1 MGQFTTALITSGSLL
16 AVILATD
23 SGNRR
28 ITPLRI
34 AAPTLV
40 AVLVIGV
47 CVHSFPTAGNDT
59 SLHLA
64 GIGAGGICGLV
75 AGSLLSAHRDPAGD
89 IRSTGGPG
97 HAAVWVLLLGA
108 QILFAYGCEHW
119 FGARMTRFTTD
130 YQLSGSEV
138 LVSSL
143 ALTSLSMVLA
153 RTAVLLSRLRAVRAA
168 TAPATDVPDTDPP
181 APGRNGGRPDG
192 GARRTANS
200 ARATGGE

>member
-1 MGQFTTALITSGSLL
+1 MGQFTTALITCGSIL
-16 AVILATD
+16 AVILASD

-28 ITPLRI
+28 ITATRI
-34 AAPTLV
+34 AGPPLV
-40 AVLVIGV
+40 AVLAAAA

-64 GIGAGGICGLV
+64 GIGMGAICGLG
-75 AGSLLSAHRDPAGD
+75 ATSLLTAHRDSAGD

-97 HAAVWVLLLGA
+97 HAAVWTLLSTV

-119 FGARMTRFTTD
+119 FDASVTRFTTD

-143 ALTSLSMVLA
+143 ALMSLSMVTA
-153 RTAVLLSRLRAVRAA
+153 RAAVLLSRLRTV
-168 TAPATDVPDTDPP
+168 
-181 APGRNGGRPDG
+181 
-192 GARRTANS
+192 RTATTPVADRGAN
-200 ARATGGE
+200 

>member
-1 MGQFTTALITSGSLL
+1 MGQFTTALITGTTIL

-23 SGNRR
+23 TGHRR
-28 ITPLRI
+28 ITAARI
-34 AAPTLV
+34 AGPTLV
-40 AVLVIGV
+40 AFVVVGV

-64 GIGAGGICGLV
+64 GIGVGGICGLV
-75 AGSLLSAHRDPAGD
+75 ASSLLTAHQDRAGD
-89 IRSTGGPG
+89 IRSVGGLG
-97 HAAVWVLLLGA
+97 HAAVWALLFGA

-119 FGARMTRFTTD
+119 FGARVTRFTAD

-143 ALTSLSMVLA
+143 ALMSLSMVTA

-168 TAPATDVPDTDPP
+168 TAPVPED
-181 APGRNGGRPDG
+181 
-192 GARRTANS
+192 RRAN
-200 ARATGGE
+200 